1 MEVAGSAASAS
12 RVSVPTASSSAFIGT
27 FGVVLA
33 LIAFFLVFDAFVAR
47 IDTEEARSRALSGY
61 REGTRL
67 LAAGQLGDAA
77 EQFRTAASMDRE
89 NLTYK
94 VALARVTLRKG
105 DTETAEGLLL
115 AILQQDPTDGAANV
129 LMARVL
135 VEQRRIDDAIAY
147 YHRAVYGRW
156 RAGEGGSSLQARF
169 ELIDLLAA
177 IKARK
182 ELLAELLPI
191 QDQSLGDVA
200 LRDHIGFLFL
210 LAESPARAADVFGQV
225 LRKSPKDAEAA
236 AGLGEASLALGEYA
250 TAENQLA
257 RAARLSPRDT
267 AVTSSLELAHELV
280 AMDPSRR
287 GLRLQDRYQRT
298 RRLLLLTVQTV
309 ARCPL
314 DGAASATAAAADSAL
329 GRPRIKNGDALDDLV
344 QSDLAL
350 SQRLWRMRPASCAVE
365 SSREE
370 KALALLQD
378 ALARS

>member
-1 MEVAGSAASAS
+1 MEVGGSAGSAS
-12 RVSVPTASSSAFIGT
+12 RVAVPTASSSAFVGT

-77 EQFRTAASMDRE
+77 EEFRTAASMDRK

-94 VALARVTLRKG
+94 VALARVTLRQG

-115 AILQQDPTDGAANV
+115 SILQQDPTDGAANV

-135 VEQRRIDDAIAY
+135 VKQRRIDEAIAY

-156 RAGEGGSSLQARF
+156 RAAEGGSGLQARF
-169 ELIDLLAA
+169 ELIDFLAA

-191 QDQSLGDVA
+191 QDQSPGDVT

-210 LAESPARAADVFGQV
+210 LAESPARAADVFRQV
-225 LRKSPKDAEAA
+225 LRKNPKDAKAST
-236 AGLGEASLALGEYA
+236 GLGEASLALGEYS
-250 TAENQLA
+250 TAEIQLA
-257 RAARLSPRDT
+257 RAAQLSPRDT
-267 AVTSSLELAHELV
+267 AVTGRLELAHELV
-280 AMDPSRR
+280 GMDPSRR
-287 GLRLQDRYQRT
+287 GLRLTDRYQRT

-314 DGAASATAAAADSAL
+314 DGAASAAAAAADSAL
-329 GRPRIKNGDALDDLV
+329 GRPRTQNGDALDDLV

-350 SQRLWRMRPASCAVE
+350 AQRLWALRPVSCVVE
-365 SSREE
+365 SSPEE

-378 ALARS
+378 AFAR

>member
-47 IDTEEARSRALSGY
+47 IDTEEARSRALSDY

-94 VALARVTLRKG
+94 VALARATLGQG
-105 DTETAEGLLL
+105 DTETAQELLVS
-115 AILQQDPTDGAANV
+115 ILQQDPTDGAANV

-135 VEQRRIDDAIAY
+135 VEQRRIDVAIAY

-156 RAGEGGSSLQARF
+156 RAGEGGSSLQTRF
-169 ELIDLLAA
+169 ELIDLLAG

-191 QDQSLGDVA
+191 QDQSPGDVT

-210 LAESPARAADVFGQV
+210 LAESPPRAADVFRQV
-225 LRKSPKDAEAA
+225 LRQNPTDAKATT
-236 AGLGEASLALGEYA
+236 GLGEASLALDDFG
-250 TAENQLA
+250 TAEIQFA
-257 RAARLSPRDT
+257 KAARLSPRDT
-267 AVTSSLELAHELV
+267 AVTSRLELAHELV

-287 GLRLQDRYQRT
+287 GLRLTDRYQRT
-298 RRLLLLTVQTV
+298 RRFLLLTVQTV

-314 DGAASATAAAADSAL
+314 DSAANATAAAGASAL
-329 GRPRIKNGDALDDLV
+329 SRARIQSGDALDDII
-344 QSDLAL
+344 QADLAL
-350 SQRLWRMRPASCAVE
+350 AQRLWGMRPVACVTE
-365 SSREE
+365 SSAEE

-378 ALARS
+378 ALAR

>member
-1 MEVAGSAASAS
+1 MEVGGSAGSAS

-27 FGVVLA
+27 FGVVVA

-47 IDTEEARSRALSGY
+47 IDTEEARSRALSDY

-67 LAAGQLGDAA
+67 LAAGRLGDAA

-94 VALARVTLRKG
+94 VALARATVRQG
-105 DTETAEGLLL
+105 DTETAQGLLVS
-115 AILQQDPTDGAANV
+115 ILQQDPTDGAANV

-135 VEQRRIDDAIAY
+135 VEQQRLDEAIAY

-169 ELIDLLAA
+169 ELIDLLAR

-191 QDQSLGDVA
+191 QDQSPGDVT

-210 LAESPARAADVFGQV
+210 LAESPARAGDVFRQV
-225 LRKSPKDAEAA
+225 LRKNPKDAKAA
-236 AGLGEASLALGEYA
+236 AGLGEASLALGEYDN
-250 TAENQLA
+250 AENQLA
-257 RAARLSPRDT
+257 TAARLSPGDT
-267 AVTSSLELAHELV
+267 AITGRLELAHDL
-280 AMDPSRR
+280 AGMDPSRR
-287 GLRLQDRYQRT
+287 GLRLTDRYQRT
-298 RRLLLLTVQTV
+298 RRFLLLTVQTV

-314 DGAASATAAAADSAL
+314 DSAASAVAAAADSAL
-329 GRPRIKNGDALDDLV
+329 GRAPIKSGDALDDIV
-344 QSDLAL
+344 QADLAL
-350 SQRLWRMRPASCAVE
+350 AQRLWGLRPTACVAETSPDD
-365 SSREE
+365 
-370 KALALLQD
+370 KALALLQA
-378 ALARS
+378 ALAR